1 MISTGLISKSLA
13 RPEQV
18 IFTIMAGKEL
28 GMGPMWAVQNLQ
40 IVDGKVS
47 AKAEAMMALV
57 FKNCPGAQID
67 FIQNDAAAC
76 RLEASRPGCKP
87 QPFGFSMDDAKLARL
102 DGKDNWKKYPR
113 AMLRSRAV
121 SEMCRALFP
130 EAIAGISSYTPEEI
144 EDMRK
149 EPNIKIEPERVT
161 IQSESYTGGGHP
173 SQAQLPALSLRQY
186 ANDNNVISKDPHGPV
201 EPPKSLRQILRE
213 EFELSETD
221 LCEFLGVKTEDLG
234 PQHSKALQ
242 DLYRD
247 LKAGALSKQDVLSL
261 SIDPIEEVK
270 ND

>member
-1 MISTGLISKSLA
+1 MLKEMAQAMISTGLISKSLA

-57 FKNCPGAQID
+57 FKNCPGATIN
-67 FIQNDAAAC
+67 FIQNDAVAC

-102 DGKDNWKKYPR
+102 EAKDNWKKYPR

-144 EDMRK
+144 LDMRD
-149 EPNIKIEPERVT
+149 EPERVT
-161 IQSESYTGGGHP
+161 IQSKPEIHAPIAIEAP
-173 SQAQLPALSLRQY
+173 S
-186 ANDNNVISKDPHGPV
+186 
-201 EPPKSLRQILRE
+201 KSLRQLFRE
-213 EFELSETD
+213 EFDLVETD
-221 LCEFLGVKTEDLG
+221 LAEFIGVGVDQLG

-247 LKAGALSKQDVLSL
+247 MKAGDISKQDVLSL
-261 SIDPIEEVK
+261 SKDDIQES
-270 ND
+270 